1 MDDETGQP
9 TDSVILSRVAD
20 GDVSAMRAL
29 YLRHSQA
36 LQRFVASRLH
46 DKFEVADVVHN
57 TMLEIWRS
65 AGRFEGRSNVRSWI
79 FSIARFKAIDYI
91 RKQSRTE
98 LAEPDED
105 IPDETPDPE
114 AVIAASQDAARVRDC
129 VEKLGGHQRAAVHMA
144 FFEDM
149 TYAEIAEVE
158 DVPQGTIKTRIFHA
172 KKLLMRCLT
181 G

>member
-1 MDDETGQP
+1 MHDAAGQP
-9 TDSVILSRVAD
+9 TDIEILARVAQ
-20 GDVSAMRAL
+20 GDVAAMRTL
-29 YLRHSQA
+29 YLRHSEA
-36 LQRFVASRLH
+36 LQRFVASRLR

-57 TMLEIWRS
+57 TMLEVWRS
-65 AGRFEGRSNVRSWI
+65 AGRFEGRSNVRSWM
-79 FSIARFKAIDYI
+79 FSIARFKTIDHI

-98 LAEPDED
+98 LAAPDED
-105 IPDETPDPE
+105 LPDETPDAE

-129 VEKLGGHQRAAVHMA
+129 VDKLAGHQRVAVHMA

-149 TYAEIAEVE
+149 TYAEIAEIE

-172 KKLLMRCLT
+172 KKLLMRCLS